1 VGGLQKFLTRRQ
13 STAHIEDPGFAL
25 GSDDPAPTYDI
36 VFEHPE
42 APEETGALPL
52 PELHLAPEVQP
63 EIQPDAPGTSLRRRL
78 VACDALVSLA
88 SWIIVLSITGT
99 PLDWRVGPAA
109 TALMAATLGLLA
121 SQNLFASRVCQLR
134 SVELTLLAR
143 VAVILALAGYFADR
157 FFTDS
162 SSPSAWLFGG
172 LTLFAFMAVERGVFS
187 HWLKIKRAGGRHV
200 RPLVIVGS
208 NDECAELVDLIL
220 SQPELGYRAVG
231 YVGQPG
237 ETQDDV
243 IPWLGAIEGLSTIL
257 DHEGIDSVLIAAS
270 AVPPAE
276 LNQLTRDL
284 LDRGTHVHLSSGLA
298 RFAVHR
304 LRPLPLGHE
313 PLFYLEPWRPSRL
326 QLALKRTL
334 DLTVGSVAVVL
345 LSPVMLVAAIAIK
358 LTDGGP
364 VFYRHDRVGR
374 GGPSFTCFKFRSMR
388 ETKPD
393 DDARL
398 AELNLRSGP
407 LFKAARDP
415 RVTRVGV
422 FLRASSIDELPQL
435 FNVLNGTMSLVGPRP
450 ALPSETQQFDLE
462 LQERFQVPP
471 GITGLWQVEARDNPE
486 FSAYRRLDL
495 FYIENWSIG
504 LDITILLRT
513 IPLVAA
519 RAMRSSPDAGA
530 GETARTDTALADS
543 LLVEVIE

>member
-1 VGGLQKFLTRRQ
+1 VGGLHKNLSRRQ
-13 STAHIEDPGFAL
+13 STARIEDLGFPL
-25 GSDDPAPTYDI
+25 GSDEPTPNYDI
-36 VFEHPE
+36 VFANRPVTDGP
-42 APEETGALPL
+42 APLAPD
-52 PELHLAPEVQP
+52 LHLAPEVEEESP
-63 EIQPDAPGTSLRRRL
+63 RSTLRRRL
-78 VACDALVSLA
+78 VACDALA
-88 SWIIVLSITGT
+88 SVACWIIVLSITGT

-109 TALMAATLGLLA
+109 AALALATLALLA

-162 SSPSAWLFGG
+162 SEPAAWLLGG
-172 LTLFAFMAVERGVFS
+172 LALFTFLAVERGVFS
-187 HWLKIKRAGGRHV
+187 HWLKIKRGEGRHV

-208 NDECAELVDLIL
+208 NNECAELVDLIL

-231 YVGQPG
+231 YVGRSG
-237 ETQDDV
+237 DETDDV
-243 IPWLGAIEGLSTIL
+243 IPWLGPIDGLFRVL
-257 DHEGIDSVLIAAS
+257 DDQGIDSVLIAAS
-270 AVPPAE
+270 AVPPTE

-313 PLFYLEPWRPSRL
+313 PLFYLEPWRPSRV

-334 DLTVGSVAVVL
+334 DLVVGTAAVVL

-364 VFYRHDRVGR
+364 IYYRHDRVGR

-388 ETKPD
+388 ETTPED
-393 DDARL
+393 EARL
-398 AELNLRSGP
+398 AEMNLRGGP

-415 RVTRVGV
+415 RVTKVGV

-450 ALPSETQQFDLE
+450 ALPSETQQFDRE

-513 IPLVAA
+513 IPLVVA
-519 RAMRSSPDAGA
+519 RATRSRPDQGV
-530 GETARTDTALADS
+530 GSERIHTDTALADS
-543 LLVEVIE
+543 LLVEVVE

>member
-1 VGGLQKFLTRRQ
+1 VGGLHKILSRRQ
-13 STAHIEDPGFAL
+13 STARIEDLGFPL
-25 GSDDPAPTYDI
+25 GSEEPTPNYDI
-36 VFEHPE
+36 VFANPPE
-42 APEETGALPL
+42 TDEPAPLA
-52 PELHLAPEVQP
+52 PELHLAPEVEAESP
-63 EIQPDAPGTSLRRRL
+63 RSTLRRRL
-78 VACDALVSLA
+78 VACDALASLA
-88 SWIIVLSITGT
+88 CWIIVLSFTGT

-109 TALMAATLGLLA
+109 AALALATLALLA

-162 SSPSAWLFGG
+162 SEPASWLLGG
-172 LTLFAFMAVERGVFS
+172 LVLFTFLAVERGVFS
-187 HWLKIKRAGGRHV
+187 HWLKIKRGEGRHV

-208 NDECAELVDLIL
+208 NNECAELVDLIL

-231 YVGQPG
+231 YVGQSSDK
-237 ETQDDV
+237 TDDV
-243 IPWLGAIEGLSTIL
+243 IPWLGPIDSLARVL
-257 DHEGIDSVLIAAS
+257 DEQGIDSVLIAAS

-313 PLFYLEPWRPSRL
+313 PLFYLEPWRPSRV

-334 DLTVGSVAVVL
+334 DLVVGSTAVVL
-345 LSPVMLVAAIAIK
+345 LSPVMLAAAIAIK

-364 VFYRHDRVGR
+364 IYYRHDRVGR

-388 ETKPD
+388 ETTPED
-393 DDARL
+393 EARL
-398 AELNLRSGP
+398 AEMNLRGGP

-415 RVTRVGV
+415 RVTKVGV

-450 ALPSETQQFDLE
+450 ALPSETQQFDRE

-513 IPLVAA
+513 IPLVVA
-519 RAMRSSPDAGA
+519 RATRSRPDAGV
-530 GETARTDTALADS
+530 GSERTHTDTALADS
-543 LLVEVIE
+543 LLVEVVE